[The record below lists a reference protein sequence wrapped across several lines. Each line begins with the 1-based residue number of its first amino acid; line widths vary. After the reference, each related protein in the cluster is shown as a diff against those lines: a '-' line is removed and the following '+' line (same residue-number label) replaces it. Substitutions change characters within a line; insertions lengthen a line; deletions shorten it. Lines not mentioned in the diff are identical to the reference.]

1 MLLTPADVVVHF
13 RYNKMNDYSDLEVTQ
28 EELEYWQ
35 VLVKQIEF
43 AKTLKNNKESHDG
56 IFSQSTGSL
65 RESS

>member
-43 AKTLKNNKESHDG
+43 AKTLKNNKESQDD

-65 RESS
+65 RESA

>member
-1 MLLTPADVVVHF
+1 MLLTPAGAVAHF
-13 RYNKMNDYSDLEVTQ
+13 RCNKMNDYSDLEVTK

-43 AKTLKNNKESHDG
+43 AKTLKNNKESQDD

>member
-1 MLLTPADVVVHF
+1 
-13 RYNKMNDYSDLEVTQ
+13 MNDYSDLEVTQ

-43 AKTLKNNKESHDG
+43 AKTLKNNKESQDD

-65 RESS
+65 RESA

>member
-43 AKTLKNNKESHDG
+43 AKTLKNNKESQDD

>member
-1 MLLTPADVVVHF
+1 MLPTPADAVVHF
-13 RYNKMNDYSDLEVTQ
+13 RYSKMTDYSDLEVTQ

-43 AKTLKNNKESHDG
+43 AKTLKNNKESHDD

-65 RESS
+65 RESA

>member
-1 MLLTPADVVVHF
+1 MLLTPAGAVAHF
-13 RYNKMNDYSDLEVTQ
+13 RYNKMNDYSDLEVTK

-43 AKTLKNNKESHDG
+43 AKTLKNNKESQDD